1 MSYTVTDESC
11 IKKTI
16 YWISLYISAFYQLNL
31 SRKRNKTSSV
41 NSFYFRLST
50 HQAAC
55 QGWCGAAQS
64 AVSHPHQV
72 ACAAKTCASLV

>member
-11 IKKTI
+11 KKT
-16 YWISLYISAFYQLNL
+16 YLLDQLYVSPFSQLNL

-72 ACAAKTCASLV
+72 ACAPKTCASLV